1 MGSTTYCI
9 CDLLGSMDGLIIYSP
24 HEPPPTVR
32 YARHFAYFHA
42 TLHDVVA
49 EFTLHW
55 FNSCQ
60 EVSYFSWSTESDWS
74 SCSTGQRPEA
84 VYTFSSAVSI

>member
-32 YARHFAYFHA
+32 YARW
-42 TLHDVVA
+42 TLIRQVRFTRNHDPDPA
-49 EFTLHW
+49 IASRKQHDKRRYRLEFKIHTY
-55 FNSCQ
+55 Q
-60 EVSYFSWSTESDWS
+60 YAP
-74 SCSTGQRPEA
+74 G
-84 VYTFSSAVSI
+84 